1 MIDPE
6 HLFKVRDRL
15 IAERGSL
22 TLLALF
28 DREDSLG
35 KWDLLVAGGGLR
47 EDMLEGYQHVG
58 KILLDCLTTEE
69 MVSMEKMVILPADYP
84 PVLEV
89 VERAHEVGVGTKVI
103 ELYNFDFYQFR
114 IRRALVFH
122 AAPVEVAAARA

>member
-6 HLFKVRDRL
+6 HLFAARDRL

-47 EDMLEGYQHVG
+47 ADSLDDYHQIGR
-58 KILLDCLTTEE
+58 ILLESLTTEE
-69 MVSMEKMVILPADYP
+69 MVSTEKMVILPADYP
-84 PVLEV
+84 PVVEV
-89 VERAHEVGVGTKVI
+89 VERAHEAGNGTKVI
-103 ELYNFDFYQFR
+103 ELQDFDFYQFH

-122 AAPVEVAAARA
+122 AEPVQVGVHA